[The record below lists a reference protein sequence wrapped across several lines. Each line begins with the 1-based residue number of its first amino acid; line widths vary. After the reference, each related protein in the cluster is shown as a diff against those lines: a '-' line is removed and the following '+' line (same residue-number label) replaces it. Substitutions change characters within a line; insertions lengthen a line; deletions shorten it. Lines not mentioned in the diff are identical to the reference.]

1 MVFRGIA
8 RGTFLLLI
16 AINLLT
22 TSLVDAVPYGYA
34 RPSSL
39 KGNGAE
45 KPYDGGPGPSDDV
58 GYYQSVKNGQDE
70 SSKYYGGKKDM
81 MLPQPRPPPSRGY
94 EANSKRGQMSYA
106 RPSYNS

>member
-8 RGTFLLLI
+8 GETLLLI
-16 AINLLT
+16 AVNLLAI
-22 TSLVDAVPYGYA
+22 SLVDAVPYGYA
-34 RPSSL
+34 RPSPL

-58 GYYQSVKNGQDE
+58 GYYQSVKDGQDE

-81 MLPQPRPPPSRGY
+81 MLPQPRAPPSRGY
-94 EANSKRGQMSYA
+94 EAISKRGQMSYA
-106 RPSYNS
+106 RPSYS